1 MRARAEGIPIYART
15 PSAAEQL
22 AAEPDLAKV
31 LRKGPDQDPLGT
43 GANDVPLDE
52 RFVPTGP
59 PVLLPGGE
67 DRRRAAHDDLVL
79 RLLQRGPGAAGRGGH
94 QVRLAP
100 QRQRGGHRG
109 SFLAESG
116 AGAEKRRFAVTADGR
131 VVPTDRLKPS
141 LGSAWHGLDLEK
153 LGLPIAFVHKLGVHS
168 YSLVRGKS
176 IKHEDEL
183 ERRAAVPLTGKF
195 RTVEGLRYEESRD
208 GDWLRAQDLVVIVK
222 RHKFPDFVKGA
233 QKWLDVSIAN
243 QTLTAYE
250 GTKPV
255 YATLIS
261 SGRDQMKDPQTSAA
275 TARGIFKVKSK
286 HVTRAIDPREVQN
299 SFDVSDAP
307 WVMEFEPGYAIHGMY
322 WGDGVGEA
330 QTFHNVGMT
339 PLDAHRIWAWS
350 DPPLPEGWSAVYDGA
365 ATEARSST
373 SALEARCAR
382 WANHGAAP
390 AVRELLAGARRRR
403 RCARRRDTRRAR
415 ARVDPR
421 RQNGALGDLKR
432 SPPTWVDR
440 EAPLRAAAHGLPSE
454 VPIVAAWRLETG
466 DHVNDVQEHGP
477 HRRREENH
485 LESAGQAG
493 ASTPAPSRARAA
505 RKPAEG
511 AGRPPRRA
519 KKATRGRPRATS
531 ARRPAARRPTPAKSA
546 LPKGETATKDETRA
560 KSRPAAKLSQA
571 HHHRPQDQHHHRRQ
585 APALPRHQAP
595 PTRRKPAAQRAA

>member
-1 MRARAEGIPIYART
+1 MRAFLRSLFGRGAALLGGLILAGTGCKSKGGAGAGALAHAEPSDDAFSSVPVPPADGPKIWAVRPGALIVSRPAEGAKPVGELGVGASAARSKEPVSSSGCDGGWYAVRPRGFLCAGGAAVIDVTKVRGQPGPPDLSKALPYRYARARAEGIPIYART

-67 DRRRAAHDDLVL
+67 GIVDGRRTMTSFFGFSSEAQPPQGAGEIKSGSL
-79 RLLQRGPGAAGRGGH
+79 RKGSAVAI
-94 QVRLAP
+94 A
-100 QRQRGGHRG
+100 G
-109 SFLAESG
+109 SFLADSG

-286 HVTRAIDPREVQN
+286 HVTRALDPREVQN

-365 ATEARSST
+365 ATEGT
-373 SALEARCAR
+373 FV
-382 WANHGAAP
+382 N
-390 AVRELLAGARRRR
+390 VR
-403 RCARRRDTRRAR
+403 
-415 ARVDPR
+415 P
-421 RQNGALGDLKR
+421 
-432 SPPTWVDR
+432 
-440 EAPLRAAAHGLPSE
+440 
-454 VPIVAAWRLETG
+454 
-466 DHVNDVQEHGP
+466 
-477 HRRREENH
+477 
-485 LESAGQAG
+485 
-493 ASTPAPSRARAA
+493 
-505 RKPAEG
+505 
-511 AGRPPRRA
+511 
-519 KKATRGRPRATS
+519 
-531 ARRPAARRPTPAKSA
+531 
-546 LPKGETATKDETRA
+546 
-560 KSRPAAKLSQA
+560 
-571 HHHRPQDQHHHRRQ
+571 
-585 APALPRHQAP
+585 
-595 PTRRKPAAQRAA
+595 